1 MKEVKG
7 NSSIVMFRDWKK
19 LFSEETWRQIFSVL
33 DEGVHVVDNHG
44 KTLLYNSTASRLDG
58 LEPEEVIGKNI
69 FSVFPSLTLENSTL
83 MRTIRTGSPIE
94 NVLQTFINRRG
105 EEITTVNSTIP
116 LILKDGSRGALEISR
131 DITLLQELVDDV
143 SNLRRQL
150 SEHNTSI
157 KLEGSREKE
166 ADKLANNTSYTFAD
180 LVGES
185 ERFREVI
192 NEAVNAARSDSS
204 VMIIG
209 ETGTGKEL
217 VAQGIHNASPRSD
230 SPFIAQNC
238 AALPRD
244 LLEGLLF
251 GTEKGGFTGA
261 TSRPGLFEQA
271 SGGTI
276 LLDEIDALDFDL
288 QAKLLR
294 VIQEN
299 KIRRIGS
306 QQEKQVDVRII
317 ATMNSDPE
325 LAFAEDNLRED
336 LYYRLAVVSLKLPPL
351 RQREEDIPLLVDH
364 FIDQYN
370 RKFERDLQGMTGKLI
385 AELKNYS
392 WPGNVRELQHF
403 VEACFNLCRGECE
416 ISRHNLP
423 PQLKK
428 KLNSDSRKQYEIF
441 PWQNLSELPSLPDFM
456 DDMEKSLIQKALDKN
471 DNNISAAARS
481 LEVSRQ
487 SLQYKLDKYD
497 LR

>member
-1 MKEVKG
+1 MKEIDSK
-7 NSSIVMFRDWKK
+7 NSLVMSQNC
-19 LFSEETWRQIFSVL
+19 SELLDEKTWQQIFSVL

-58 LEPEEVIGKNI
+58 LKPEEVIGKNI

-83 MRTIRTGSPIE
+83 MRTIKTGEAIE

-105 EEITTVNSTIP
+105 EEITTVNSTVPIK
-116 LILKDGSRGALEISR
+116 LKDGSRGALEISR

-150 SEHNTSI
+150 SEHKTRVNLEDTTS
-157 KLEGSREKE
+157 STEK
-166 ADKLANNTSYTFAD
+166 KLANNTSYTFAD
-180 LVGES
+180 LIGES
-185 ERFREVI
+185 EEFREVI

-217 VAQGIHNASPRSD
+217 VAQGIHNASPRSN

-251 GTEKGGFTGA
+251 GTEEGGFTGA

-306 QQEKQVDVRII
+306 QQEKWVDVRIL

-325 LAFAEDNLRED
+325 LAFEKENLRED
-336 LYYRLAVVSLKLPPL
+336 LYYRLAVVSLNLPPL
-351 RQREEDIPLLVDH
+351 RQRKGDIPLLVHH
-364 FIDQYN
+364 FIEKYN
-370 RKFERDLQGMTGKLI
+370 KEFERDLQGMTEELLEK
-385 AELKNYS
+385 LKNYS

-403 VEACFNLCRGECE
+403 VEACFNLCRGEQK
-416 ISRHNLP
+416 ISWPDLP
-423 PQLKK
+423 SQLKQ
-428 KLNSDSRKQYEIF
+428 KLNSDKREKFAILSG
-441 PWQNLSELPSLPDFM
+441 QNFSELPSLTDFVERV
-456 DDMEKSLIQKALDKN
+456 EKDLIAEAMARKE
-471 DNNISAAARS
+471 NNISAAARS
-481 LEVSRQ
+481 LEISRQ

-497 LR
+497 LK

>member
-1 MKEVKG
+1 MKKFQPQKDM
-7 NSSIVMFRDWKK
+7 VMSAECSE
-19 LFSEETWRQIFSVL
+19 LFKTETWQQIFSVL

-44 KTLLYNSTASRLDG
+44 KTLLYNRTASRLDG
-58 LEPEEVIGKNI
+58 LEPEEVIDKNI

-83 MRTIRTGSPIE
+83 MSTIRSGEPIK
-94 NVLQTFINRRG
+94 NVLQTFINSRG

-116 LILKDGSRGALEISR
+116 LELTDGTRGALEISR

-150 SEHNTSI
+150 SKHDSGS
-157 KLEGSREKE
+157 KLQSGS
-166 ADKLANNTSYTFAD
+166 ADKKKKPDNNTSYTFTDLIGEAD
-180 LVGES
+180 N
-185 ERFREVI
+185 FREVI
-192 NEAVNAARSDSS
+192 NEAVKAARSDSS

-217 VAQGIHNASPRSD
+217 VAQGIHNASPRSE

-271 SGGTI
+271 NKGTI

-294 VIQEN
+294 VLQEN

-317 ATMNSDPE
+317 ATMNSEPE
-325 LAFAEDNLRED
+325 VAFEENNLRED
-336 LYYRLAVVSLKLPPL
+336 LYYRLAVVSLNLPPL
-351 RQREEDIPLLVDH
+351 RERVGDTALLVSH
-364 FIDQYN
+364 FIEHYN
-370 RKFERDLQGMTGKLI
+370 EKFERDVQGFSEKLL
-385 AELKNYS
+385 EKLKNYS

-403 VEACFNLCRGECE
+403 VEACFNLCRAENE
-416 ISRHNLP
+416 ISWQNLP
-423 PQLKK
+423 PHLQE
-428 KLNSDSRKQYEIF
+428 KLITDDGRQNDIF
-441 PWQNLSELPSLPDFM
+441 SWQNSSCLPALSEFLENIEKQLITRA
-456 DDMEKSLIQKALDKN
+456 MEIKE
-471 DNNISAAARS
+471 NNISAAARA
-481 LEVSRQ
+481 LEISRQ
-487 SLQYKLDKYD
+487 SLQYKLDKYN
-497 LR
+497 LK